1 MTHKRLWIALTVGV
15 WIAAVATWRPRC
27 ERAWLRYGV
36 ELASCPDGE
45 LRQTG
50 ELTAT
55 DVSRAAPGVVAI
67 RAIAHYTTGDADRDH
82 RAELPRLEDVA
93 LTLEGG
99 KASRPVAIQRWLRGG
114 VARVQ
119 LPEVPDGDYQLR
131 ARFRTALGPG
141 EVAAPLALYAP
152 ARIHVITDRPL
163 YEPGNTMRFRA
174 VVVRAKD
181 LAPIEHR
188 PGTWLVTSP
197 DHEVVLEEAAPSGPW
212 GVVAGSFPLDRAAAS
227 GTWTIAWRSAG
238 ATDEVQ
244 VAVQPFTLPRF
255 RVDALADRG
264 FYRPGDHPVVKGA
277 VIYSSGAPVAGA
289 RLEVTWRVEPVAP
302 PSGGPGRGSSPGGGV
317 PAGATAW
324 APPTAWLAGA
334 LPTRGEAGA
343 NGRFA
348 LALPEVPADLQGRVA
363 LIAQIA
369 AIDAAGDRVAGAARV
384 LLSADGLVVS
394 AVTELGDGLVEQFNN
409 RLYLR
414 VTTPDDRVVANQAI
428 QVTRAW
434 LPGDPGITAQ
444 LDEDGVASLQLDPG
458 APVNLVI
465 PPAPYRP
472 PLPPPAVQRG
482 EVAELIAGQGA
493 ALADQLAFDRWLP
506 GLAPCATQ
514 VETGSSEIKL
524 GLRVDRR
531 GGVIAAAAGPSA
543 LERCAAAVARRARL
557 PAGPDRLY
565 TLGLAFTAPAL
576 PRLVADV
583 ESAGP
588 APDGLAAAIA
598 ARARD
603 ARGCLP
609 STPGRLASVLTWRV
623 RAGAKDAELTGWVG
637 DGGAAVACVAP
648 RLTGRVALAATADR
662 DAVGLV
668 RFTVELPAIPGA
680 APPQATT
687 MLGYELAVT
696 APLAD
701 AGAPTGGAADGPR
714 GPLAAI
720 VRIAP
725 GTVPPLRLRVAPVLA
740 KPGDTLTA
748 ELIRGPAFTGAL
760 PAELVTACFGQDG
773 RVKLV
778 DHRATLR
785 VPDRAEGWCTFS
797 VGGLRA
803 AAYVAPAA
811 QLALSVV
818 PRQDRYRPG
827 ERATLDVRTTVGGG
841 GQPAAVGLFGV
852 DDSLGQ
858 LAPLPGPDALA
869 RLAPTP
875 TTERPAFGVLDGQ
888 ALVLG
893 RIRGA
898 NAAAATVLR
907 VSQAPARAELDAIA
921 SARGVT
927 AFDPGIE
934 LADRFYVVLAELHAQ
949 TRAWEAAPGGAKMT
963 PATLA
968 RLWQRALDACAARG
982 QRVDDAYGRRM
993 RLSRLPADLLALT
1006 DPRAVVVTAT
1016 RLPEDVENWPAWV
1029 AREQP

>member
-1 MTHKRLWIALTVGV
+1 MTHKRLWIALTVGI
-15 WIAAVATWRPRC
+15 WIVAVATWRPRC
-27 ERAWLRYGV
+27 ERTWLRYGLD
-36 ELASCPDGE
+36 LASCPDGE

-50 ELTAT
+50 ELNASS
-55 DVSRAAPGVVAI
+55 VSRSAQGLVAV
-67 RAIAHYTTGDADRDH
+67 RAIAHYTPGDADGDRQ
-82 RAELPRLEDVA
+82 AELPRLADLA
-93 LTLEGG
+93 LSLEGG
-99 KASRPVAIQRWLRGG
+99 DKVSRPIAVLGWPMRG

-119 LPEVPDGDYQLR
+119 LPDVPDGDYQLR
-131 ARFRTALGPG
+131 ARFSTALGPG
-141 EVAAPLALYAP
+141 EVTAPLALYAP

-188 PGTWLVTSP
+188 PGTWLVTNP
-197 DHEVVLEEAAPSGPW
+197 AHEVVLEEAAASGPW

-227 GTWTIAWRSAG
+227 GAWTVAWRSAG
-238 ATDEVQ
+238 ATDEVA
-244 VAVQPFTLPRF
+244 VTVQPFTLPRF
-255 RVDALADRG
+255 RIDALADRA

-289 RLEVTWRVEPVAP
+289 RLELAWSVDGAWP
-302 PSGGPGRGSSPGGGV
+302 P
-317 PAGATAW
+317 PA
-324 APPTAWLAGA
+324 AWLAGA
-334 LPTRGEAGA
+334 LPVRGEAGA
-343 NGRFA
+343 NGRFE
-348 LALPEVPADLQGRVA
+348 LALPEVPADLQGRA
-363 LIAQIA
+363 TLTAQIA
-369 AIDAAGDRVAGAARV
+369 ARDAAGDRVAGAVKV
-384 LLSADGLVVS
+384 LLSADGIAVS

-434 LPGDPGITAQ
+434 LPGDPGLTAQ

-472 PLPPPAVQRG
+472 PVPPPAVRRG

-493 ALADQLAFDRWLP
+493 TLADQLAFDRWLP
-506 GLAPCATQ
+506 GLAPCANQ
-514 VETGSSEIKL
+514 VETGGAEIKL
-524 GLRVDRR
+524 GLRVDRG
-531 GGVIAAAAGPSA
+531 GGVIAAAGPSA
-543 LERCAAAVARRARL
+543 LERCAVAAIQRERL

-565 TLGLAFTAPAL
+565 ALGLAFTAPAL
-576 PRLVADV
+576 PRLVQDFA
-583 ESAGP
+583 SAQP
-588 APDGLAAAIA
+588 VPDGLAEVVA

-603 ARGCLP
+603 ARSCLP
-609 STPGRLASVLTWRV
+609 NTAGGLASVLTWRA
-623 RAGAKDAELTGWVG
+623 RAGERAVELTGWVG
-637 DGGAAVACVAP
+637 APSPAVACVAP
-648 RLTGRVALAATADR
+648 RLTGRIALAAAATS

-668 RFTVELPAIPGA
+668 RFGVEPYAVPGA
-680 APPQATT
+680 ARPQATT

-696 APLAD
+696 LATGNSD
-701 AGAPTGGAADGPR
+701 AR
-714 GPLAAI
+714 AI

-725 GTVPPLRLRVAPVLA
+725 GAVPPLRLRVTPVLA

-760 PAELVTACFGQDG
+760 PEELATACFGKDG
-773 RVKLV
+773 KAKLV

-785 VPDRAEGWCTFS
+785 VPDRAEGWCTFAI
-797 VGGLRA
+797 GPLRA

-818 PRQDRYRPG
+818 PRQDRYKPG
-827 ERATLDVRTTVGGG
+827 ERATLDVRTTVGGA

-852 DDSLGQ
+852 DDRLGQ
-858 LAPLPGPDALA
+858 LVPLPGPDALA

-907 VSQAPARAELDAIA
+907 VSAVPAPAELDAVA
-921 SARGVT
+921 SAHGQT

-949 TRAWEAAPGGAKMT
+949 TRAWEAAPGTAKMT

-968 RLWQRALDACAARG
+968 GLWQRALDACAARG
-982 QRVDDAYGRRM
+982 QRVDDAYGRRL
-993 RLSRLPADLLALT
+993 RLARLPADLLALT
-1006 DPRAVVVTAT
+1006 DPRAVVVAAT